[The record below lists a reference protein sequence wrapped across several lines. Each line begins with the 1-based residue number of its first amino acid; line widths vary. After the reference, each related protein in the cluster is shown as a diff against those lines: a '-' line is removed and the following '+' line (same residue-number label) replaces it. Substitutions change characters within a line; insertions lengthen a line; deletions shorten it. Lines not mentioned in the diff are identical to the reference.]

1 MQTDAA
7 VAIRGQKSGSM
18 KELSKSQKARSAIAA
33 FKTIADTLILRG
45 SYHPS
50 GTTGSKLENA
60 LRMIQPEIYGSM
72 ADDRMVELKG
82 LEYVID
88 RLPRG
93 IEACNKIVM
102 TAQEDLDATSFEAII
117 PRKRRRLSY
126 AVSDKEMC
134 FVVTRGAS
142 EIYDILTHLTFL
154 TIEAKKISR
163 QAYVDKQFTSKWQA
177 LAEAVDIGGSLQGE
191 RLDTALWNLSIIL
204 GRTYRETKATY
215 EYLETNRAE
224 GFNNGLLTIV
234 HALGERSVAEQQ
246 GDDDPLTISFTP
258 SLQDILG
265 HHQYAAAWAK
275 SLSSRIVQLGLQKRP
290 IHLISANLHSIKNIL
305 YGRGAL
311 AEEDVAVPDDLYE
324 MVHQIREKQIDSGNY
339 GGRFGFIEHKDT
351 SGSNI
356 DVQIIDTGQLEP
368 DCYHPALSVDITAVR
383 QRKPVILVIDYAFGT
398 QAYEIMDELLSPAE
412 IGDQMISLQIISISV
427 MGKAG
432 ILPGS
437 KGDIMLP
444 TAHVMEGTPHNYI
457 LSNDLAPADFT
468 GQAKV
473 YCGPMLTVMGTSLQ
487 NRDVLKRF
495 SDSSWKVVGL
505 EMEGGHY
512 QRAINAA
519 VIQGNIPRDIKV
531 RYAYYASD
539 NPLVG
544 GHTLAS
550 GPMGP
555 EGVAPTYLISRVILE
570 KIMAGDD
577 V

>member
-1 MQTDAA
+1 MQQPG
-7 VAIRGQKSGSM
+7 RQQGNEM
-18 KELSKSQKARSAIAA
+18 KELSKSQRARSAIAA
-33 FKTIADTLILRG
+33 FKTIADALILRG

-50 GTTGSKLENA
+50 GTTGSKLEHA
-60 LRMIQPEIYGSM
+60 LRLIQPEIYGSM
-72 ADDRMVELKG
+72 ADDRIVELKG

-93 IEACNKIVM
+93 IEACSKIIM

-126 AVSDKEMC
+126 AVSDREMC
-134 FVVTRGAS
+134 FVVTRGTS

-154 TIEAKKISR
+154 NIEAKKIGR
-163 QAYVDKQFTSKWQA
+163 QAYSANQLTSQWQA
-177 LAEAVDIGGSLQGE
+177 LGEAIDNGGSPQGE
-191 RLDTALWNLSIIL
+191 KLDKALWNLSIIL

-215 EYLETNRAE
+215 EYLETNRTE
-224 GFNNGLLTIV
+224 GFNNGLLNIV
-234 HALGERSVAEQQ
+234 YALGRRIVAEQH
-246 GDDDPLTISFTP
+246 GDDDPLIISFTP

-265 HHQYAAAWAK
+265 HHQYAAAWAR
-275 SLSSRIVQLGLQKRP
+275 SLRGRLVQLGLENRP

-305 YGRGAL
+305 YGRCAL
-311 AEEDVAVPDDLYE
+311 EEAGLPVPDDLYE
-324 MVHQIREKQIDSGNY
+324 MVHHIREQQIDSGSY

-356 DVQIIDTGQLEP
+356 DVQIIDMTQLGP
-368 DCYHPALSVDITAVR
+368 DCFHPALSIDIEAIK
-383 QRKPVILVIDYAFGT
+383 QKKPVILVIDYAFGT

-412 IGDQMISLQIISISV
+412 IDDHTVALRIASISI

-432 ILPGS
+432 ILPGN
-437 KGDIMLP
+437 KGDIMLA

-457 LSNDLAPADFT
+457 LSNDLTPADFS
-468 GQAKV
+468 GQAQV

-495 SDSSWKVVGL
+495 SDSSWKAVGL

-519 VIQGNIPRDIKV
+519 IIQGYIPRDMKV

-539 NPLVG
+539 NPLIS

-570 KIMAGDD
+570 KILAGNEG
-577 V
+577 

>member
-1 MQTDAA
+1 
-7 VAIRGQKSGSM
+7 M

-33 FKTIADTLILRG
+33 FKTIADAMILRG

-60 LRMIQPEIYGSM
+60 LRLFEPEIYGTM
-72 ADDRMVELKG
+72 ADERIAELKG

-93 IEACNKIVM
+93 IEACNKIIM

-126 AVSDKEMC
+126 AVSEQEMC
-134 FVVTRGAS
+134 FVVTRGTS

-154 TIEAKKISR
+154 NIEAKKISR
-163 QAYVDKQFTSKWQA
+163 QACSGKQLTGEWRA
-177 LAEAVDIGGSLQGE
+177 LGTAVANGGSPQGE
-191 RLDTALWNLSIIL
+191 KLDKALWNLSIIL
-204 GRTYRETKATY
+204 GRTYKETKATY
-215 EYLETNRAE
+215 EYLETNRAG
-224 GFNNGLLTIV
+224 GFNNGLLNIV
-234 HALGERSVAEQQ
+234 HALGQRVLDEQQ

-275 SLSSRIVQLGLQKRP
+275 SLSKRLLQQGLEKRP
-290 IHLISANLHSIKNIL
+290 IHVISANLHSIKNIL

-311 AEEDVAVPDDLYE
+311 EKAELPIPGDLYE
-324 MVHQIREKQIDSGNY
+324 MVHHIREQQIDSGSY
-339 GGRFGFIEHKDT
+339 GTRFGFIEHKDT

-356 DVQIIDTGQLEP
+356 DVQIIDTAQLEAA
-368 DCYHPALSVDITAVR
+368 CFHPELAIDMATVKK
-383 QRKPVILVIDYAFGT
+383 RKPVILVIDYAFGT
-398 QAYEIMDELLSPAE
+398 QAYEIMDELLSPVE
-412 IGDQMISLQIISISV
+412 IDGCKISLRVESISI

-432 ILPGS
+432 ILPGQ
-437 KGDIMLP
+437 KGDIMLA

-457 LSNDLAPADFT
+457 LSNDLTPADFG

-495 SDSSWKVVGL
+495 SDSSWKVIGL

-519 VIQGNIPRDIKV
+519 IIQGYISRNMKV

-539 NPLVG
+539 NPLVS

-555 EGVAPTYLISRVILE
+555 EGVAPTYLISRIILE
-570 KIMAGDD
+570 KILAGDES
-577 V
+577 

>member
-1 MQTDAA
+1 
-7 VAIRGQKSGSM
+7 M

-33 FKTIADTLILRG
+33 FKTIADAMILRG

-60 LRMIQPEIYGSM
+60 LRLFEPEIYGSM
-72 ADDRMVELKG
+72 ADERIVELKG

-93 IEACNKIVM
+93 IEACNKIIM

-126 AVSDKEMC
+126 AVSEKEMC
-134 FVVTRGAS
+134 FVVTRGTS

-154 TIEAKKISR
+154 NIEAKKISR
-163 QAYVDKQFTSKWQA
+163 QACFDKQFTGEWRA
-177 LAEAVDIGGSLQGE
+177 LGTAVANGGSPQGE
-191 RLDTALWNLSIIL
+191 KLDKALWNLSIIL
-204 GRTYRETKATY
+204 GRTYKETKATY
-215 EYLETNRAE
+215 EYLETNRAS
-224 GFNNGLLTIV
+224 GFNNGLLNIV
-234 HALGERSVAEQQ
+234 HALGQRVLDEQQ
-246 GDDDPLTISFTP
+246 GDDDPLAISFTP

-265 HHQYAAAWAK
+265 HHQYAAAWAR
-275 SLSSRIVQLGLQKRP
+275 SLSKRLLQQGLEKRP
-290 IHLISANLHSIKNIL
+290 IHVISANLHSIKNIL

-311 AEEDVAVPDDLYE
+311 EKAELPVPGDLYE
-324 MVHQIREKQIDSGNY
+324 MVHHIREQQIDSGSY
-339 GGRFGFIEHKDT
+339 GSRFGFVEHKDT

-356 DVQIIDTGQLEP
+356 DVQIIDTAQLEAA
-368 DCYHPALSVDITAVR
+368 CFHPGLAIDMATVKK
-383 QRKPVILVIDYAFGT
+383 RKPVILVIDYAFGT
-398 QAYEIMDELLSPAE
+398 QAYEIMDELLSPVE
-412 IGDQMISLQIISISV
+412 IDGCKISLRVESISI

-432 ILPGS
+432 ILPGQ
-437 KGDIMLP
+437 KGDIMLA

-457 LSNDLAPADFT
+457 LSNDLTPADFG
-468 GQAKV
+468 GQTKV

-495 SDSSWKVVGL
+495 SDSSWKVIGL

-519 VIQGNIPRDIKV
+519 IIQGYIPRNMKV

-539 NPLVG
+539 NPLVS

-555 EGVAPTYLISRVILE
+555 EGVAPTYLISRIILE
-570 KIMAGDD
+570 KILAGDES
-577 V
+577 